1 MVYILNFNRHA
12 DSVSELTTKFFRT
25 GPEAMAEAT
34 RIESETEDMATI
46 QLLALNTATLEATE
60 VFSVH
65 HNCEEAQ

>member
-34 RIESETEDMATI
+34 RIESETDDMATI
-46 QLLALNTATLEATE
+46 QILALNTATLEATE
-60 VFSVH
+60 VLIVH
-65 HNCEEAQ
+65 HNCEDEQ